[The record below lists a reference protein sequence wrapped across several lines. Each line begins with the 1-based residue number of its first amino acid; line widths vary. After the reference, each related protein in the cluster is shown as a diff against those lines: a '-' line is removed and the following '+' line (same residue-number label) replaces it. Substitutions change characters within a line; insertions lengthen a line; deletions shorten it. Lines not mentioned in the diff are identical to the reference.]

1 MVEPTYELQDKV
13 VHRSF
18 RLSRPGTV
26 GLESR
31 LVPTLVLPP
40 DEAKALLDAAV
51 RSDVS
56 LGGRWSVWAAGI
68 QLWSGP
74 WDGPAGSRG
83 SARYLGC
90 LDWSHDTP
98 EPHALSIFRVR
109 VTPEGV
115 TAGETTSS
123 LLDRALGLLQSG

>member
-18 RLSRPGTV
+18 RLSRAGST

-31 LVPTLVLPP
+31 LNPELVLSA
-40 DEAKALLDAAV
+40 DEARALLDAAV
-51 RSDVS
+51 RADVT

-83 SARYLGC
+83 SARYFGC
-90 LDWSHDTP
+90 LDWRHDAPQQHELTV
-98 EPHALSIFRVR
+98 FRVR

-115 TAGETTSS
+115 TAGETTST
-123 LLDRALGLLQSG
+123 LLDKALALIGAT

>member
-18 RLSRPGTV
+18 RLSRAGST

-31 LVPTLVLPP
+31 LNPELVLTAE
-40 DEAKALLDAAV
+40 EARAVLDAAV
-51 RSDVS
+51 RGDVT

-90 LDWSHDTP
+90 LDWNHDVPKPGELT
-98 EPHALSIFRVR
+98 IFRVR
-109 VTPEGV
+109 VTADGV
-115 TAGETTSS
+115 SAGETTST
-123 LLDRALGLLQSG
+123 LLDRALALIQQP